1 MQRRFFRRRD
11 LQAMLGPGASDRRMW
26 IPRSPLAYT
35 VGLVYDL
42 YSIRGKKLQLCA
54 SQIISERN
62 LGTEAA
68 FAFAF
73 VRYSEPPSIT
83 KSAVRSDQ
91 RKPMTANRGPGGF
104 SGGLSGNII
113 NQIAEG
119 LGTLT
124 VLQPYYV
131 RAPLSPRTFVESQ

>member
-1 MQRRFFRRRD
+1 M
-11 LQAMLGPGASDRRMW
+11 
-26 IPRSPLAYT
+26 AYT

-54 SQIISERN
+54 SQIICERN

-83 KSAVRSDQ
+83 KSAVFHS
-91 RKPMTANRGPGGF
+91 KL
-104 SGGLSGNII
+104 LSVAVFATFPNL
-113 NQIAEG
+113 AHAD
-119 LGTLT
+119 
-124 VLQPYYV
+124 
-131 RAPLSPRTFVESQ
+131 APDTSVIQLRFASIDASPP